1 MYYNILGMFRVAGLT
16 GFLHS
21 FCKVLALASV
31 VRCFFV
37 RYLHVMLK
45 KKVQKEEKQ
54 NFNSVT
60 QM

>member
-45 KKVQKEEKQ
+45 KKGPKRRKTEL
-54 NFNSVT
+54 
-60 QM
+60 